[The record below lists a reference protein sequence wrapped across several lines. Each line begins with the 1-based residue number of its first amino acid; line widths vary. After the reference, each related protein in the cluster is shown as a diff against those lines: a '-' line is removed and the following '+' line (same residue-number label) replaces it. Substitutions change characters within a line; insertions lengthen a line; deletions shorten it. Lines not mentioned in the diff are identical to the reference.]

1 MNKWIVSLTAAKK
14 CLKVIPIVLRSPF
27 VSVLTSVL
35 SRFQDCAGVIL
46 YAAEN
51 ATQVALDAIQ
61 ILGKSYKQLLD
72 EVFVISRVIKVEVWV
87 ISRSRELR
95 LISLAKALIIL
106 DIIKTESINCFII
119 HWTKVLLLHWQQ
131 PTKAQALWSK
141 VSPADSLEYNFVD
154 LVLVFDCRLCLK
166 DNFVRMQS
174 YSLAWSC
181 TEIVCAKRTMRQLD
195 HFWMSLTGHAAS
207 GGAWRYI

>member
-1 MNKWIVSLTAAKK
+1 M
-14 CLKVIPIVLRSPF
+14 LRSPF

-61 ILGKSYKQLLD
+61 ILGKSFKQLLD
-72 EVFVISRVIKVEVWV
+72 EVFVISRVIKVEIGV

-119 HWTKVLLLHWQQ
+119 H
-131 PTKAQALWSK
+131 
-141 VSPADSLEYNFVD
+141 
-154 LVLVFDCRLCLK
+154 
-166 DNFVRMQS
+166 
-174 YSLAWSC
+174 
-181 TEIVCAKRTMRQLD
+181 
-195 HFWMSLTGHAAS
+195 
-207 GGAWRYI
+207 